1 MRKFYQDHL
10 HRAIRR
16 LSWTARGFVSDAP
29 PARNGSGKQL
39 SLGEINSVSKE
50 RLMYRG
56 DPVSESVC
64 RILIVDD
71 HRDMTDSATILLKM
85 MGHHVLSCYD
95 GFTAIRLAKEFQPD
109 IVCDKA
115 ASQEAVR
122 PTDEKDKKQKKQVEK
137 AAQRTA
143 NKSTHSTMRGR
154 WDQFQAMVNECDTK
168 SSSAREECLGKA
180 RDTFRAANFK
190 CDALVPSGVQTVCN
204 SQSAGTAPRQR
215 LRARR

>member
-71 HRDMTDSATILLKM
+71 HRDMTGQRDHIAQDDGTSRAELL
-85 MGHHVLSCYD
+85 
-95 GFTAIRLAKEFQPD
+95 
-109 IVCDKA
+109 
-115 ASQEAVR
+115 
-122 PTDEKDKKQKKQVEK
+122 
-137 AAQRTA
+137 
-143 NKSTHSTMRGR
+143 
-154 WDQFQAMVNECDTK
+154 
-168 SSSAREECLGKA
+168 
-180 RDTFRAANFK
+180 
-190 CDALVPSGVQTVCN
+190 
-204 SQSAGTAPRQR
+204 
-215 LRARR
+215 

>member
-1 MRKFYQDHL
+1 
-10 HRAIRR
+10 
-16 LSWTARGFVSDAP
+16 
-29 PARNGSGKQL
+29 
-39 SLGEINSVSKE
+39 
-50 RLMYRG
+50 
-56 DPVSESVC
+56 
-64 RILIVDD
+64 
-71 HRDMTDSATILLKM
+71 

-168 SSSAREECLGKA
+168 SSSGREECLGKA

-190 CDALVPSGVQTVCN
+190 CDALGSERRTSCLQFAERWNSAVADAPGAPVKRAEEPTV
-204 SQSAGTAPRQR
+204 TATDPGDPRPAERNRDSTKQH
-215 LRARR
+215 